1 MDCSILPEGSDSKS
15 LWPGWEGSATILPAR
30 LRVLETGP
38 GGMVGCS
45 WSPSQWNKWYAA
57 VCPCPWQWQQRTRW
71 WWVRWRWTRWWQC
84 RKCTIIFFGR
94 LNFPSYRRKYIL
106 CWAFLVRELM
116 FSSHL
121 RSWVMMVPSKQKDS
135 TESTGESHRMMVAG
149 GAGFSLKSTTHLHCF

>member
-15 LWPGWEGSATILPAR
+15 LWPGWEESATILPAR

-45 WSPSQWNKWYAA
+45 WSPSQWNEWYAA

-84 RKCTIIFFGR
+84 RSA
-94 LNFPSYRRKYIL
+94 PS
-106 CWAFLVRELM
+106 
-116 FSSHL
+116 SSL
-121 RSWVMMVPSKQKDS
+121 ADWTSPAAA
-135 TESTGESHRMMVAG
+135 ESTSSAVLSWWGSWCSAPTWGPGWWWYPVSRRTPQSQLGSHTGWWWRVG
-149 GAGFSLKSTTHLHCF
+149 LGSL